1 MRYQLT
7 TIGRIE
13 QQDSSAAHHLAAAG
27 FAVAMPSENAA
38 FPGPDQ
44 PVANHPELND
54 ETVR

>member
-1 MRYQLT
+1 MVPLEVLANIR
-7 TIGRIE
+7 
-13 QQDSSAAHHLAAAG
+13 AAHHLAAAG

-54 ETVR
+54 ETFW